1 MALSVNRR
9 IVDSQ
14 RIIIIP
20 RINDDDP
27 TWEHCVFVSAVEIFW
42 SSWVKPQSNKRK
54 TELDINLMQI
64 VMDWI
69 NLFLLLQFVRFI
81 FLIELNTEGV
91 IVTVSEC
98 DQRKRQSLSISIFSV
113 WNVSV
118 LGLDFVKMSPRLEN
132 LASLS
137 PFLIGH
143 SWYCS
148 HIILQVSTDSR
159 SSHFSSEQ
167 LSDFIITI
175 SHWGINKV
183 LWFW

>member
-27 TWEHCVFVSAVEIFW
+27 AWEHCVFVSAVEIFW
-42 SSWVKPQSNKRK
+42 SSALRVKPQSNKRK

-64 VMDWI
+64 AMDRI

-91 IVTVSEC
+91 VVKKTIPFWLLFLACEIY
-98 DQRKRQSLSISIFSV
+98 QL
-113 WNVSV
+113 
-118 LGLDFVKMSPRLEN
+118 LD
-132 LASLS
+132 
-137 PFLIGH
+137 
-143 SWYCS
+143 
-148 HIILQVSTDSR
+148 
-159 SSHFSSEQ
+159 
-167 LSDFIITI
+167 
-175 SHWGINKV
+175 
-183 LWFW
+183 

>member
-9 IVDSQ
+9 IVHSQ

-27 TWEHCVFVSAVEIFW
+27 TWEHCVFVSAVEVFW
-42 SSWVKPQSNKRK
+42 SSALRVKSQSSKRK

-64 VMDWI
+64 AMDWI

-81 FLIELNTEGV
+81 FLIELDTEGV

-98 DQRKRQSLSISIFSV
+98 DQRKRQSLSIIIFSL
-113 WNVSV
+113 WNLSP
-118 LGLDFVKMSPRLEN
+118 LGLDFVWMSPRLEN

-137 PFLIGH
+137 LFLSGH

-148 HIILQVSTDSR
+148 QSLSLQLRAAFRQTLLGD
-159 SSHFSSEQ
+159 
-167 LSDFIITI
+167 
-175 SHWGINKV
+175 
-183 LWFW
+183 